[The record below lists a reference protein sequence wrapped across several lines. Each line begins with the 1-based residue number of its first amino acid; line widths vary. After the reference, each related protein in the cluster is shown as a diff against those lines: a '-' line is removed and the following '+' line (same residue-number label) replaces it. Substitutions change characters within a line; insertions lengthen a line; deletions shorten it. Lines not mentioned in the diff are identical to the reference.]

1 VYSNSSVDP
10 LVGMLPLYVGM
21 VPYSTS
27 PVSNTV
33 SSSSF
38 HVAVYLFVMYLYV
51 ALYSADHVTSEI
63 SGSHHANSYEYFSSA
78 G

>member
-1 VYSNSSVDP
+1 VYSNSSEDS
-10 LVGMLPLYVGM
+10 LVGNSPSYVGM
-21 VPYSTS
+21 APYSTS
-27 PVSNTV
+27 PVPNTV
-33 SSSSF
+33 SFSSF
-38 HVAVYLFVMYLYV
+38 HVTVYLFVMYLYV